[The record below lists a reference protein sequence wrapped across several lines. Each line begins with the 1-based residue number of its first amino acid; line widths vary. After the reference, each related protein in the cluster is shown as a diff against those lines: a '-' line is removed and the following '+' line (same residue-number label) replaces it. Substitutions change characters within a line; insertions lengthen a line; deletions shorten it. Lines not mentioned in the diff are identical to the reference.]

1 MKNVDTPFAVSTVN
15 LKKSRSLMADNYLE
29 KQMEQ
34 YQARKSAWEKERKYG
49 KKKARIL
56 SALKPRQQ
64 EISSTKKKQE

>member
-1 MKNVDTPFAVSTVN
+1 
-15 LKKSRSLMADNYLE
+15 MADNYLE